1 MCKIDRVLLDY
12 LWERA
17 FPVDGYNQERY
28 KHDAC
33 GAWIERDK
41 YGDRTSPYGWEI
53 DHIYPQSLLKERKV
67 AQDEIDNLGN
77 LRALNWQNNDS
88 KGTDYPSYHAK
99 VRAEGNKNVIDDRE
113 LVVNKDT
120 QQVVDGLFGKY
131 IK

>member
-1 MCKIDRVLLDY
+1 MCTIDKELLDY
-12 LWERA
+12 LWGRA
-17 FPVDGYNQERY
+17 FPVEGYNQDRY
-28 KHDAC
+28 RHDAC

-67 AQDEIDNLGN
+67 EQNEIDNRGN

-113 LVVNKDT
+113 LVVHKDT